1 MIILKLKFIT
11 NFRIVFMH
19 FLIFLYSHF
28 LFIQFLILNFL
39 LFLNHFLIQ
48 IEDFPKFICSEVI
61 LFVEL
66 KPINS
71 NFLEFLFIQFTVN
84 LIKILNF

>member
-19 FLIFLYSHF
+19 FLIFLNSHF

-39 LFLNHFLIQ
+39 LFLIHFLIQ
-48 IEDFPKFICSEVI
+48 IEDFPNFICLEVI
-61 LFVEL
+61 LFVVL
-66 KPINS
+66 KLINS

>member
-11 NFRIVFMH
+11 NFQIVFLH
-19 FLIFLYSHF
+19 FLIFLNSHF

-39 LFLNHFLIQ
+39 LSLNHFSSQ

-61 LFVEL
+61 LFVVL

-71 NFLEFLFIQFTVN
+71 NFFEFLFIQFTVN